1 MKQRTVNTTNN
12 KPLGD
17 PHGTTH
23 NEPVIH
29 ILPKGNLMQRRDF
42 IKGASL
48 GLAATTASA
57 FSPSAFAD
65 LPTIKWRLASSFPK
79 SLDTIFGGADVLADR
94 LNRITGGKF
103 QVRVYAGGEL
113 VPGLQVMDAVQNG
126 TVECGHTASYYYV
139 GKNMALA
146 FDCAL
151 PFGLTARQQNAWMY
165 FGGGMSLMRELFKTY
180 NIVNFP
186 GGNTGAQMGGWFRN
200 EIHNLEDLKGLKMR
214 IPGIGGKIMAKLG
227 VLPQTLAGGDI
238 YPALERGTIDATE
251 WVGPYD
257 DEKLS
262 FYKVAKHYYYPGW
275 WEGGPQLSFY
285 VNKQKW
291 DELPDAYKAAFET
304 ACAEANLNML
314 AEYDYKNPQA
324 LMRLVKHGV
333 KLHPFPKDVMQ
344 AAYQA
349 SFKLYE
355 EEAHKNPAFA
365 RIYSGWNKFREME
378 TQWHRLS
385 EATYANFIYSQ
396 RK

>member
-1 MKQRTVNTTNN
+1 M
-12 KPLGD
+12 
-17 PHGTTH
+17 
-23 NEPVIH
+23 E
-29 ILPKGNLMQRRDF
+29 RRDF
-42 IKGASL
+42 IKGAGL
-48 GLAATTASA
+48 GLAATAASA

-79 SLDTIFGGADVLADR
+79 SLDTIFGGADVLSDR

-146 FDCAL
+146 FDTAL

-165 FGGGMSLMRELFKTY
+165 FGGGMPLMRELFKTY

-186 GGNTGAQMGGWFRN
+186 GGNTGAQMGGWFRK
-200 EIHNLEDLKGLKMR
+200 EVETLDDLKGLKMR

-227 VLPQTLAGGDI
+227 AVPQTLAGGDI

-304 ACAEANLNML
+304 ACAEANVNML
-314 AEYDYKNPQA
+314 AEYDYKNPLA
-324 LMRLVKHGV
+324 LMRLVKQGV

-349 SFKLYE
+349 AFELYD
-355 EEAHKNPAFA
+355 EEAKNNPSFA
-365 RIYSGWNKFREME
+365 RIYGEWKKFRDME
-378 TQWHRLS
+378 IQWHRLS
-385 EATYANFIYSQ
+385 EASYANFIYSQ